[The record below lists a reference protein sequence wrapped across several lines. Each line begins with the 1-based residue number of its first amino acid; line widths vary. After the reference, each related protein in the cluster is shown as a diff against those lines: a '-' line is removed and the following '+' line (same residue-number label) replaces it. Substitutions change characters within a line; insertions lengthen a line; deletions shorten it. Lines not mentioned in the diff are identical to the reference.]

1 MLTATSFCRLQG
13 ALVASLLLTA
23 PAVAQQ
29 DYYQD
34 KTVRFVVGYSPGGG
48 FDIYTRA
55 IARYIGKH
63 IPGNPRT
70 VVINQPGAGGLIA
83 ANSLYKATKPDGL
96 TIGNFIGS
104 LVIDQVLEAP
114 GIEFD
119 ARKFGWIGV
128 PMQESNA
135 CVLTKASGITS
146 LEKWKA
152 SPTPIK
158 LGATAPGDPTYNI
171 PLILKEVLGLPVQ
184 VVGGYK
190 GMQGIL
196 VAAEGGEVAGACWQW
211 ESIKTTWRKAL
222 DASEVTVL
230 VQVNAQSHP
239 ELASV
244 PNAVTLAKDDAGRR
258 LLQAGVLDPS
268 AITRLYAFPP
278 GTPKEHVATLRK
290 AFLDA
295 LKDPEF
301 LEEAKKLN
309 IEAKPMPGEELEK
322 LVARQ
327 FDLPPDTVTT
337 LKALRQ
343 GAR

>member
-1 MLTATSFCRLQG
+1 MAKCIYSYRLL
-13 ALVASLLLTA
+13 AILLASLLLTV

-29 DYYQD
+29 DFYKG
-34 KTVRFVVGYSPGGG
+34 KTLRFIVGYSPGGG

-55 IARYIGKH
+55 IARHINKH
-63 IPGNPRT
+63 IPGNPT
-70 VVINQPGAGGLIA
+70 TMVQNQPGAGGLIA
-83 ANSLYKATKPDGL
+83 ANYVYKVAKPDGL

-104 LVIDQVLEAP
+104 LVIDQILEAP

-119 ARKFGWIGV
+119 ARKFEWVGV

-146 LEKWKA
+146 LEKWKS
-152 SPTPIK
+152 SPAPIK
-158 LGATAPGDPTYNI
+158 IGATAPGDPTYNI
-171 PLILKEVLGLPVQ
+171 PLILKQVLGVPVQ

-190 GMQGIL
+190 GIAGIL

-222 DASEVTVL
+222 DAGEVSVV
-230 VQVNAQSHP
+230 VQINRQPHP
-239 ELASV
+239 ELPNV
-244 PNAVTLAKDDAGRR
+244 PNAVSLAKSDAERN
-258 LLQAGVLDPS
+258 LLQAGILDPA
-268 AITRLYAFPP
+268 AITRLYALPP
-278 GTPKEHVATLRK
+278 GTPKAQIQILRK
-290 AFLDA
+290 AFLET

-309 IEAKPMPGEELEK
+309 IEVKPMSGDDLEK
-322 LVARQ
+322 LVAGL
-327 FDLPPDTVTT
+327 FSLPPDTVKT

-343 GAR
+343 GTR

>member
-1 MLTATSFCRLQG
+1 MFAGISSYKFSIAVLTA
-13 ALVASLLLTA
+13 LLLTA
-23 PAVAQQ
+23 PAAAQQ
-29 DYYQD
+29 DYYKD
-34 KTVRFVVGYSPGGG
+34 KTLRFVVGYSPGGG
-48 FDIYTRA
+48 FDVYTRA

-63 IPGNPRT
+63 IPGNPAT
-70 VVINQPGAGGLIA
+70 VVQNQPGAGGLIA
-83 ANSLYKATKPDGL
+83 ANSVYKVAKPDGL
-96 TIGNFIGS
+96 TIGNFIGT

-119 ARKFGWIGV
+119 ARKFEWIGV

-146 LEKWKA
+146 LDKWKA

-171 PLILKEVLGLPVQ
+171 PLILKDVLGVPVQ

-190 GMQGIL
+190 GIQGVL

-222 DASEVTVL
+222 DAGEVTVV
-230 VQVNAQSHP
+230 VQINAHGHP
-239 ELASV
+239 ELANV
-244 PNAVTLAKDDAGRR
+244 PNAVALAKDDAGRK
-258 LLQAGVLDPS
+258 LLQAGILDPS

-278 GTPKEHVATLRK
+278 GTPKEHVKTLRK
-290 AFLDA
+290 AFLDT
-295 LKDPEF
+295 LSDPEF
-301 LEEAKKLN
+301 LAEAKKLN
-309 IEAKPMPGEELEK
+309 IEVKPMSGEDLEK
-322 LVARQ
+322 LVAQQ
-327 FDLPPDTVTT
+327 FDLPAETVRT

-343 GAR
+343 GSR